1 MNDILRRLA
10 LCAVVIA
17 AGYSAATYLVPRDDS
32 DPATGDRSGF
42 IVYTDALSGCQYLK
56 TPFNGNPTPRIAADG
71 KSHQGCRAVKN

>member
-1 MNDILRRLA
+1 MNDTLRRLG

-32 DPATGDRSGF
+32 DPATGGRSGF

-56 TPFNGNPTPRIAADG
+56 VAFNSGLVPRIAADG
-71 KSHQGCRAVKN
+71 HSHQGCRAVKN